1 MNSNNKQ
8 PVIIG
13 VDGGGSK
20 VTAGIIEKHQDI
32 FCLNKS
38 SANRYYLE
46 SSDFDI
52 GFSPVSMSN
61 QLRELKANEIKPT
74 SAEITQS
81 KPIINSFLDVILEL
95 NINSPVLIG
104 IGMVGLKTP
113 DKLGIGAMANGPRM
127 PKFCAHL
134 EQLLQDSNVILKY
147 PIRQLGSDADYC

>member
-1 MNSNNKQ
+1 MDSNIKQ

-13 VDGGGSK
+13 VDGGGTK

-32 FCLNKS
+32 FSLNKS
-38 SANRYYLE
+38 FSNRHYLE
-46 SSDFDI
+46 NPDFNF

-61 QLRELKANEIKPT
+61 QLRELQANEIKLT
-74 SAEITQS
+74 TAEIAQS
-81 KPIINSFLDVILEL
+81 KPIINSFRDVILHL

-113 DKLGIGAMANGPRM
+113 DKRGIGAMANGPRM

-134 EQLLQDSNVILKY
+134 EQLLQDANAVSYTHLTLPTK
-147 PIRQLGSDADYC
+147 A